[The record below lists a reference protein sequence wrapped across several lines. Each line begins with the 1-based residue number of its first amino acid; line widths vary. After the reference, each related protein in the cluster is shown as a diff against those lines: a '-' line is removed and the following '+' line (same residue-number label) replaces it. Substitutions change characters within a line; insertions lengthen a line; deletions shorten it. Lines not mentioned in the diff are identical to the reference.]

1 MGDLRTI
8 KTLRALKK
16 AFLKLLE
23 EKRFEE
29 ITVQQLCAEAEIRRA
44 TFYTHFADKYD
55 FLAFFIQEIRDEFSS
70 NIAEL
75 AQTDNSDEEDLYLDR
90 MFQQLIQFFERH
102 PQLVKNIK
110 RSQMLPTMMEIFAQ
124 EVQKSVY
131 SYMEKQCPNGQK
143 NEMKAAFYSGGIMR
157 LLLLWIE
164 KPDEF
169 QIGNFI
175 GYSDLFLAFLR

>member
-90 MFQQLIQFFERH
+90 NFCTGSAE
-102 PQLVKNIK
+102 K
-110 RSQMLPTMMEIFAQ
+110 RVFL
-124 EVQKSVY
+124 Y
-131 SYMEKQCPNGQK
+131 G
-143 NEMKAAFYSGGIMR
+143 KAVS
-157 LLLLWIE
+157 
-164 KPDEF
+164 
-169 QIGNFI
+169 
-175 GYSDLFLAFLR
+175 